1 MSLESAVEKMIRN
14 AIEAGEFDDLKGK
27 GKPLNLKEYF
37 SAPED
42 MRMAY
47 SLLRSN
53 DFVPEEVDLINKM
66 ADLRKKR
73 SESVNED
80 EKRMLTQKLN
90 ECSLELNIALERR
103 MRKAR

>member
-1 MSLESAVEKMIRN
+1 MFVESAVEKMIRI

-27 GKPLNLKEYF
+27 GKPLNLNEYF
-37 SAPED
+37 STPED
-42 MRMAY
+42 MRMAC
-47 SLLRSN
+47 SLLKSN
-53 DFVPEEVDLINKM
+53 HFVPEEVDLINKM

-80 EKRMLTQKLN
+80 EKRLLTQKLN